1 MEQYVVE
8 MRNIRK
14 EFLGIVAL
22 DDVTLQLRKGEIHA
36 LLGEN
41 GAGKSTLMSVLFGLY
56 NQEKGEILLNGEK
69 VTIKDPNDANR
80 LGIGMVHQHFQLIN
94 KFSVIENI
102 VLGVEPTKRGVIN
115 LSDAEKKV
123 LEISKN
129 YGLAVEPRAKIKDI
143 TVGMQQWV
151 EILKMLYRDND
162 ILIFDEP
169 TAMLTPQE
177 IKDLLVIM
185 QKLAEEGKSILFISH
200 KLDEIMSIC
209 DRVTVLRRGKYIGT
223 VNVKDTTTEELSVM
237 MVGYKI
243 DDTLQL
249 AANESQ
255 EKVLEVKNLCVAQ
268 KRHGKNVVDDVSF
281 DVFRGEVVGIAGIDG
296 NGQSELA
303 YALTGLG
310 PITAG
315 HIILKGED
323 ITKHSVLKRNNLGI
337 SHIPEDRQ
345 KDGLILDFNLAS
357 NLILKRYRENRF
369 FRRGVIHPKEINAFS
384 ERLIDEFDIRQSQGV
399 STIVRSMSGGNQQKV
414 IVAREIDF
422 DPDLLLAM
430 SPTRGMDVGAIDYIH
445 RQIINQRNN
454 DKGVLLISLD
464 LEEIF
469 KLSDRILVI
478 YNGKIVANLDPKKT
492 TRQEVGLYMSGG
504 NINGK

>member
-1 MEQYVVE
+1 M
-8 MRNIRK
+8 N
-14 EFLGIVAL
+14 
-22 DDVTLQLRKGEIHA
+22 
-36 LLGEN
+36 
-41 GAGKSTLMSVLFGLY
+41 
-56 NQEKGEILLNGEK
+56 
-69 VTIKDPNDANR
+69 
-80 LGIGMVHQHFQLIN
+80 
-94 KFSVIENI
+94 
-102 VLGVEPTKRGVIN
+102 
-115 LSDAEKKV
+115 
-123 LEISKN
+123 
-129 YGLAVEPRAKIKDI
+129 RAKIKDI
-143 TVGMQQWV
+143 TVGMQQRV

-345 KDGLILDFNLAS
+345 KDGLILDFNLAAT
-357 NLILKRYRENRF
+357 ILKRYRENRF
-369 FRRGVIHPKEINAFS
+369 FRQALF
-384 ERLIDEFDIRQSQGV
+384 
-399 STIVRSMSGGNQQKV
+399 
-414 IVAREIDF
+414 
-422 DPDLLLAM
+422 
-430 SPTRGMDVGAIDYIH
+430 
-445 RQIINQRNN
+445 
-454 DKGVLLISLD
+454 
-464 LEEIF
+464 
-469 KLSDRILVI
+469 IL
-478 YNGKIVANLDPKKT
+478 K
-492 TRQEVGLYMSGG
+492 
-504 NINGK
+504 